1 MPSRPATGMT
11 RIAVTIG
18 ALEGAVC
25 EFVLDILVSGLCY
38 QLSYNIGLSIAIGF
52 VDCNLCLTI

>member
-1 MPSRPATGMT
+1 MT